1 MNATLWLII
10 SIFGFACAGVCL
22 ILAVIL
28 FFRYQIPNVI
38 GDLSGRRAAKEV
50 AALRGDSEA
59 AHRNAQSSGRTADFT
74 AMARAHES
82 KRLDQTTE
90 RLQKSQTEELK
101 KELLRQAE
109 AAQASA
115 ITQVLSEP
123 AITSVLSG
131 EESTGHRTEDLK
143 RIEHFTVIR
152 AITEIHTEEYV

>member
-22 ILAVIL
+22 VLAVII
-28 FFRYQIPNVI
+28 FFREKIPNVI

-50 AALRGDSEA
+50 AALRGDSEEA
-59 AHRNAQSSGRTADFT
+59 KKNAQSSGRTADFS
-74 AMARAHES
+74 AMAMAHDS

-90 RLQKSQTEELK
+90 KLKEVPQPQNSKAAEETE
-101 KELLRQAE
+101 
-109 AAQASA
+109 AQSAA

-123 AITSVLSG
+123 AITSVLSDPSGSG
-131 EESTGHRTEDLK
+131 EHTDDLK
-143 RIEHFTVIR
+143 RVEHFTIIR